1 MTVIQRP
8 ISSKETVMKILRN
21 VIAVASAA
29 AVIAMPVMAS
39 AAPAASKLSVSK
51 SVRAGTAVRSTK
63 ASNLGGGS
71 TIIAVLAAAAVIG
84 GIAIAAG
91 GSNKPK
97 SP

>member
-1 MTVIQRP
+1 
-8 ISSKETVMKILRN
+8 MKVFKNI
-21 VIAVASAA
+21 VAAASVA

-51 SVRAGTAVRSTK
+51 SVRAGTAVRSNK
-63 ASNLGGGS
+63 ASELGGGS

-91 GSNKPK
+91 GSNSPK